1 MYQIKLE
8 KFEGPLDLLLK
19 LIEEER
25 LSINEISLS
34 QVANKYLEFV
44 NSTQNISLDELAD
57 FLTVSAKLILIKSRT
72 LLPSL
77 NFEEEGDS
85 LEKQLRIYKE
95 YYEASKKI
103 EELSKCRRQSFSRL
117 KQFKIQEI
125 KFSPPPGLSL
135 ENLSQVFVGVL
146 KGLDF
151 IQVMPQAAVKK
162 TLNITEK
169 IEKIKSLI
177 INNFKIN
184 FRNLL
189 GQSKDRTE
197 MIVNFLA
204 VLELIKQEVVTVR
217 QDKIF
222 EDITIEK
229 I

>member
-1 MYQIKLE
+1 M
-8 KFEGPLDLLLK
+8 
-19 LIEEER
+19 
-25 LSINEISLS
+25 SS
-34 QVANKYLEFV
+34 
-44 NSTQNISLDELAD
+44 
-57 FLTVSAKLILIKSRT
+57 
-72 LLPSL
+72 
-77 NFEEEGDS
+77 
-85 LEKQLRIYKE
+85 
-95 YYEASKKI
+95 
-103 EELSKCRRQSFSRL
+103 QSFSRL

>member
-103 EELSKCRRQSFSRL
+103 EELSKCRRS
-117 KQFKIQEI
+117 
-125 KFSPPPGLSL
+125 LS
-135 ENLSQVFVGVL
+135 
-146 KGLDF
+146 
-151 IQVMPQAAVKK
+151 AV
-162 TLNITEK
+162 
-169 IEKIKSLI
+169 
-177 INNFKIN
+177 
-184 FRNLL
+184 
-189 GQSKDRTE
+189 
-197 MIVNFLA
+197 
-204 VLELIKQEVVTVR
+204 
-217 QDKIF
+217 
-222 EDITIEK
+222 
-229 I
+229 